1 MIHAEVPCTITSSI
15 PIDDLDHILA
25 QTEKVWEALRG
36 ASLFITGGTGFV
48 GIWLLESL
56 LLANQALHLNLR
68 VVALMRDPGR
78 FAECHPHLSLNPA
91 LVLHRGAMEDFEF
104 PEGDFT
110 HVIHAATT
118 PYPLAPEINRRKVF
132 DRDLDGTRHVLDF
145 ASKKRIRRLLFTS
158 SGAVYGRQPPELSR
172 IPEEYSGAPP
182 TIDGGSGYGQAKRA
196 SEFLC
201 VTSGAEHG
209 YDVVIARLFAF
220 VGPYLP
226 LDSIFAVGNFVRDA
240 LRGGPIV
247 VQGDGTPFRSYLYA
261 ADMAI
266 WLWTM
271 MVKGQAGEA
280 YNVGSGEAITIRDL
294 AARVA
299 EINELECPV
308 NVLTPAN
315 PGQPASRYVPDV
327 SKAARD
333 LGLQPL
339 IALDDSIARYL
350 AWCQNARLPRVNR
363 ELF

>member
-1 MIHAEVPCTITSSI
+1 MTDCAKAVGTPFSK
-15 PIDDLDHILA
+15 DDLNHILA
-25 QTEKVWEALRG
+25 HTGNVWEPLLG
-36 ASLFITGGTGFV
+36 ASLFITGGSGFV

-56 LLANQALHLNLR
+56 LHANQALHLNLR
-68 VVALMRDPGR
+68 IVALMRDPGR
-78 FAECHPHLSLNPA
+78 FAYRHSHLAANPA

-118 PYPLAPEINRRKVF
+118 PYPLASGVNRRKVF
-132 DRDLDGTRHVLDF
+132 ERDVDGTRHVLDF

-158 SGAVYGRQPPELSR
+158 SGAVYGRQPPDLSH
-172 IPEEYSGAPP
+172 IPEEYPGAPS
-182 TIDGGSGYGQAKRA
+182 TLDTGSGYGQAKRA

-209 YDVVIARLFAF
+209 YDVVVARLFAF
-220 VGPYLP
+220 VGPHLP
-226 LDSIFAVGNFVRDA
+226 QESIFAVGNFVRDA
-240 LRGGPIV
+240 LRGGPVV

-271 MVKGQAGEA
+271 LMKGQAGEA
-280 YNVGSGEAITIRDL
+280 YNVGSDEAITIRDL

-299 EINELECPV
+299 EIHGMACPV
-308 NVLTPAN
+308 EVLTPAR
-315 PGQPASRYVPDV
+315 PGEPASRYVPDV
-327 SKAARD
+327 SKATRD

-339 IALDDSIARYL
+339 IELDDAIARYL
-350 AWCQNARLPRVNR
+350 AWCQNARAPRLNGEVVQ
-363 ELF
+363 